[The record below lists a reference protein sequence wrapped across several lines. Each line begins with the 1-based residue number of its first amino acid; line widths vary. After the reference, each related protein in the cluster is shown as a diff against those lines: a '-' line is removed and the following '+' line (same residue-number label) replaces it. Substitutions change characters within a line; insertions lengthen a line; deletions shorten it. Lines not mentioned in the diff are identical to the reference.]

1 MVTTVPR
8 YWPQQDQWRIAI
20 PSEMF
25 HLWPLNLT
33 ERTKLLALIALAT
46 EEVSTSAYV
55 YMLSSTPEPHVD
67 CGQPNATGRAMHQ
80 QRVACTSPPQLQR
93 IVAVM

>member
-55 YMLSSTPEPHVD
+55 YTLRSTPSPMS
-67 CGQPNATGRAMHQ
+67 T
-80 QRVACTSPPQLQR
+80 VASPTPPAAPCTSSVSLAR
-93 IVAVM
+93 RRLSCSA